1 MCLRSL
7 ENDSGVT
14 GGGGRAKDYTV
25 LSAGRW
31 STRILHKK
39 HYTYGRG
46 TSPRHGSSSR
56 HPAYKLPFARR
67 VETIY
72 AQD

>member
-1 MCLRSL
+1 MSEIGNEEIGIGVHTILYACLF
-7 ENDSGVT
+7 SGWYPFIM
-14 GGGGRAKDYTV
+14 G
-25 LSAGRW
+25 
-31 STRILHKK
+31 
-39 HYTYGRG
+39 YGRG